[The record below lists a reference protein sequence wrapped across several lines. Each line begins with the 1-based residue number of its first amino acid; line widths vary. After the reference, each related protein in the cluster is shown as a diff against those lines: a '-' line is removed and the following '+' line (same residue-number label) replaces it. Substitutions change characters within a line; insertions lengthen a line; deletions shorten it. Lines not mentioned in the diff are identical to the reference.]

1 MTQSALRVKGMA
13 ASGLGSSG
21 RVPRVTFEP
30 RGHLNQTRTVSSKN
44 VWWCEGR
51 VGNFVNSA
59 ERNGL
64 GTDLWH
70 VQELI

>member
-1 MTQSALRVKGMA
+1 M
-13 ASGLGSSG
+13 
-21 RVPRVTFEP
+21 TFEP
-30 RGHLNQTRTVSSKN
+30 RGHLDQTRTVSSKS
-44 VWWCEGR
+44 VWWCKWG
-51 VGNFVNSA
+51 VGNFVNSV